1 MSGPA
6 PEEKAPRR
14 HARLPRTPNN
24 HSVSESGPQCRHEQS
39 APAPKEHIVRQP
51 GAATQQPHE
60 GCSPSSNE
68 HNVSEP
74 GAAAATQHPHEGFSP
89 SSNEH
94 SVSEPGAAVPIRR
107 RHGRTHR
114 PPDRHSARLLFVT
127 GTSTEVGKTVTTA
140 ALAAT
145 ARAAGVSVAV
155 CKPAQTGVG
164 TTEPGDLAMITAL
177 SGVTRTL
184 ESVRYPDPLAPATA
198 ARRCGAPLLTLS
210 ETASAV
216 SALGSTADLV
226 LVEGAGGLLVRL
238 GEFTLLDLARELAA
252 PVLVVAAA
260 GLGTLNHSEL
270 TTWALRQEGVRC
282 AGLVIGSWPEQ
293 PDLAARTNRTDLP
306 RVTGAE
312 LVGAIP
318 AGAGSWAPPRFRSA
332 APGWFDQK
340 WARQYL
346 GLAVAESPAA
356 APDVR
361 PQPRDNHCA

>member
-6 PEEKAPRR
+6 PEEKPPRR
-14 HARLPRTPNN
+14 HAGPARTPNN
-24 HSVSESGPQCRHEQS
+24 HSVSESGPQCRHELS
-39 APAPKEHIVRQP
+39 APARK
-51 GAATQQPHE
+51 
-60 GCSPSSNE
+60 E

-74 GAAAATQHPHEGFSP
+74 DAAAATQHPHEGFSH

-94 SVSEPGAAVPIRR
+94 SVSEPDAAVPARR
-107 RHGRTHR
+107 RHGRTPR
-114 PPDRHSARLLFVT
+114 TPDQHSARLLFVT

-145 ARAAGVSVAV
+145 ARAAGISVAV
-155 CKPAQTGVG
+155 CKPAQTGAG
-164 TTEPGDLAMITAL
+164 TPESGDLATITAL

-184 ESVRYPDPLAPATA
+184 ESARYPDPLAPATA

-216 SALGSTADLV
+216 TALGSTADLV

-270 TTWALRQEGVRC
+270 TTRALRQEGVRC

-293 PDLAARTNRTDLP
+293 PDLATRTNRTDLP
-306 RVTGAE
+306 QVTGAD
-312 LVGAIP
+312 LVGAVP
-318 AGAGSWAPPRFRSA
+318 AGAGSWAPPRFRAA

-346 GLAVAESPAA
+346 GLAGAA
-356 APDVR
+356 APATAPGFR
-361 PQPRDNHCA
+361 PQAPGHHGAELGDDRIGGTDHTHPRSVNSA